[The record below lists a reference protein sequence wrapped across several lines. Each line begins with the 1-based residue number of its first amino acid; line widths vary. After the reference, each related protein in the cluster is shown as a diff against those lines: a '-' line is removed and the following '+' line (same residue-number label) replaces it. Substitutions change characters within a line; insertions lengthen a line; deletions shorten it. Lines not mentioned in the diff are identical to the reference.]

1 MPSGIFEGL
10 VIWSRWTRNVLAT
23 ADPRGWPLKVEFSLL
38 LRSCARVLACRR
50 RDVPTSAMPNSSAST
65 APASRPGFV
74 RRLGAAGPFALMLTF
89 CPPLG
94 ALVLLST
101 LTSFGPWLRDHGA
114 VGMLFFF
121 LVIGLLLGVSFVPT
135 YTSAIL
141 AGWAFGF
148 WVGWP
153 LALATLTAA
162 SLLARVLGTW
172 VARDRVMAIIREKPS
187 LFAVHQALLGAPTG
201 KTALVVTLLRVSP
214 MSPFA
219 LTNFAFSAAQ
229 VPLGA
234 YLFGT
239 VVGLA
244 PRTALAAYAAAGVE
258 QLMFKQVGDRTTVI
272 VGIAV
277 TVVAFGI
284 VGLLAKRAL
293 RGLTAP
299 PKSR

>member
-1 MPSGIFEGL
+1 MESPTTGRVYSLADSLVYPRACLSRDGL
-10 VIWSRWTRNVLAT
+10 TPYAMS
-23 ADPRGWPLKVEFSLL
+23 
-38 LRSCARVLACRR
+38 
-50 RDVPTSAMPNSSAST
+50 VPTHSP
-65 APASRPGFV
+65 APASRPGLL

-94 ALVLLST
+94 AFVLLST
-101 LTSFGPWLRDHGA
+101 LTSFGPWLRDHG
-114 VGMLFFF
+114 VLGMLFFF

-162 SLLARVLGTW
+162 SLLARMLGTW

-219 LTNFAFSAAQ
+219 LTNFAFSAAH

-299 PKSR
+299 STKNGG

>member
-1 MPSGIFEGL
+1 
-10 VIWSRWTRNVLAT
+10 
-23 ADPRGWPLKVEFSLL
+23 
-38 LRSCARVLACRR
+38 
-50 RDVPTSAMPNSSAST
+50 
-65 APASRPGFV
+65 
-74 RRLGAAGPFALMLTF
+74 MLTF

-101 LTSFGPWLRDHGA
+101 LTSFGPWLRDHG
-114 VGMLFFF
+114 VLGMLFFL
-121 LVIGLLLGVSFVPT
+121 LVIGLLLGISFVPT

-153 LALATLTAA
+153 LALATLTVA
-162 SLLARVLGTW
+162 SLLARMLGTW

-187 LFAVHQALLGAPTG
+187 LYAVHQALLGAPTG

-284 VGLLAKRAL
+284 VGFLAKRAL
-293 RGLTAP
+293 RGLTSIDQP
-299 PKSR
+299 PRA